1 MQNLKKITAI
11 SKTANVISGADDIWS
26 RPQQIMNDHRRFVNK
41 TSDVM
46 SSTYASQCIPG
57 KKCHSVCSVTSNL
70 PLKNKRK
77 QEQKPSK
84 HEGTPEH
91 ESPGQTLQRD
101 LKNAT
106 SLFCL
111 FCLPEK
117 LL

>member
-26 RPQQIMNDHRRFVNK
+26 RPQQIMNDHRRLVNK

-91 ESPGQTLQRD
+91 
-101 LKNAT
+101 
-106 SLFCL
+106 
-111 FCLPEK
+111 
-117 LL
+117 